1 MRSKDAFGYFKVGG
15 GPWRPLLVSPCWGW
29 LIAVLTVTVFLP
41 AAAHAGCEQV
51 TATLAATVQ
60 PQVGPSYVENGHLTI
75 PITPAMVFRGDAT
88 ISSHPLA
95 ANKIHLQ
102 FVQNVTAWSGRAK
115 YAQAG
120 TLSGRLG
127 AGAAFPLLDRCSPS
141 DPTCDESTFP
151 FFDNTFRDKV
161 KTGAT
166 HVLKEFDLPTLKVP
180 LGLCQPQRKLKNID
194 FTTEFVMYL
203 GCYIPPDRLAFDPVK
218 ELRWTVRVQGSVAY
232 DPSDRPTFVPGP
244 LAGVHANLA
253 TDPTDTPTMSE
264 PVADDALEFAETCA
278 SAPPPPADPNYD
290 PQPGEDL
297 SPFVFPTNG
306 PHYPARDFDRNYPLE
321 QALPGMDYY
330 ASELDAGNPSLF
342 SHAAA
347 GVIAAG
353 AKTAYGRDVGGM
365 RLWVRVKPG
374 ESMSG
379 ALIPPAPAYLIRR
392 ALKMGH
398 F

>member
-1 MRSKDAFGYFKVGG
+1 MRSKDASGHSKVVG
-15 GPWRPLLVSPCWGW
+15 GPWRPLLESPCWGW

-60 PQVGPSYVENGHLTI
+60 PQVGPSYVENGYLAI
-75 PITPAMVFRGDAT
+75 PITPAMAFRGAAT
-88 ISSHPLA
+88 ISSHPLP
-95 ANKIHLQ
+95 ANDIHLQ
-102 FVQNVTAWSGRAK
+102 FVQNVTAWSGKAK
-115 YAQAG
+115 YAQGA

-141 DPTCDESTFP
+141 NPSCDESTFP
-151 FFDNTFRDKV
+151 FFDNTFKEKV
-161 KTGAT
+161 KAGAPR
-166 HVLKEFDLPTLKVP
+166 VLKESDQPILKVP
-180 LGLCQPQRKLKNID
+180 LGLCQPQRKLKKID

-203 GCYIPPDRLAFDPVK
+203 GCYVPPDQLAFAPVK
-218 ELRWTVRVQGSVAY
+218 ELRWTARVQGSVAY
-232 DPSDRPTFVPGP
+232 DLSGRPTFVPGP
-244 LAGVHANLA
+244 LTGVHADLA
-253 TDPTDTPTMSE
+253 TDPTDTPTMSD
-264 PVADDALEFAETCA
+264 PLADDAIELVETCA
-278 SAPPPPADPNYD
+278 SSPPPPGDPNYD

-306 PHYPARDFDRNYPLE
+306 PRYAARDFDRYYALE
-321 QALPGMDYY
+321 QKLPGMDYY
-330 ASELDAGNPSLF
+330 ASELDAGNPSIF
-342 SHAAA
+342 SHADA

-353 AKTAYGRDVGGM
+353 AKTAYGRDVGEL

-374 ESMSG
+374 ESMTG
-379 ALIPPAPAYLIRR
+379 TVIPPAPAYLIRR